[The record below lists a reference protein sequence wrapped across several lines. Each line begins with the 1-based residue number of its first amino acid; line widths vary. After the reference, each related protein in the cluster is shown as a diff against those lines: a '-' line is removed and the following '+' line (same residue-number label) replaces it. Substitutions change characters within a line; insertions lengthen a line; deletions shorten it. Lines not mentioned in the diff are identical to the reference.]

1 MNNKFYNNTTPFKV
15 NPSNYVEKTL
25 NLLKIINEIEEN
37 TNLAE
42 LRTEVEK
49 YKSKLE
55 KVRA

>member
-1 MNNKFYNNTTPFKV
+1 M

-25 NLLKIINEIEEN
+25 NLLRIINEIEEN

>member
-1 MNNKFYNNTTPFKV
+1 M

-55 KVRA
+55 KVRAQK